1 VTKAVIDAN
10 VWVSGLIARGNSSRI
25 VDLFRSGGFQAFCSP
40 ELIDEL
46 AAVLARPRIA
56 QRIQPELA
64 HQLLDL
70 LKTKAGF
77 ASLESIPQISR
88 DPKDD
93 AYLACARA
101 AKCDFPVSGG
111 QRSSGTQ
118 RVRGNEDC
126 QSSRFCETSSS
137 FKRALIQDSLLC
149 SWHTI
154 SYLMPSRSLKK
165 RA

>member
-46 AAVLARPRIA
+46 AVLARPRIA

-101 AKCDFPVSGG
+101 AKCDFLVSGDKDLLVLKEYE
-111 QRSSGTQ
+111 GTKIVSPADF
-118 RVRGNEDC
+118 VRLVQASKE
-126 QSSRFCETSSS
+126 R
-137 FKRALIQDSLLC
+137 
-149 SWHTI
+149 
-154 SYLMPSRSLKK
+154 
-165 RA
+165 